1 MNRSIFKISLFAVVL
16 MISANIFAQKT
27 IKLGHIDSQELL
39 LLMPESDSAKKVLE
53 RETKSIQDQ
62 LELMQVEFNK
72 KYNEYIVKMDSLS
85 KFIRQSKEQ
94 ELQDL
99 QQRIQVFESNA
110 QQNVQQMQ
118 AELFQPIIDKAQKAI
133 EEVGK
138 ENGFT
143 YIFDTSIGTVI
154 YKSDE
159 SENILPKVK
168 AKLGIK

>member
-1 MNRSIFKISLFAVVL
+1 MYRIIVFSLIVGISISL
-16 MISANIFAQKT
+16 SAQKSN
-27 IKLGHIDSQELL
+27 KLGHIDSQELL
-39 LLMPESDSAKKVLE
+39 SLMPAADSARKVME

-62 LELMQVEFNK
+62 MELMQVEFNN
-72 KYNEYIVKMDSLS
+72 KYNDYVTKMDSMS

-110 QQNVQQMQ
+110 QQSLQLQQ

-133 EEVGK
+133 EAVGK

-143 YIFDTSIGTVI
+143 YIFDTSVGAVI

-159 SENILPKVK
+159 SEDIMELVK
-168 AKLGIK
+168 AKLKIK